1 MGRWMGSKHNPG
13 ELFTYARTPIRWQ
26 PPERLTAAA
35 SRGCKPQTNTSEK
48 PQFSS
53 SLSALHLTWKLRLTH
68 PFGYPLEVIGIK
80 DQVLPQPFNIQTVS
94 TCYGYQACFQIS
106 HYYTRLY
113 WGGVGS
119 GEVRKSILECCKML
133 IHNTTLEAQEL
144 QLPNATFLPPSL
156 QSLSTAPAK
165 ARAQPTGRPPC
176 TGGCSLNSS
185 WSGDGAGK
193 PHTQSAASE
202 NCPDLPPH
210 ASRGRSVWVGN
221 LRPRGLG
228 RHNVPSSPKSALSL
242 SPLSLFFWH
251 ITGKPG
257 RPEMSGPRGVR
268 RRDKGEREAVGFFF
282 GGAGGNLS
290 RAEVR

>member
-68 PFGYPLEVIGIK
+68 PVGYPLEVIGIK

-113 WGGVGS
+113 WGGVGA
-119 GEVRKSILECCKML
+119 GEVRKSILEYCKML

-144 QLPNATFLPPSL
+144 QLPNATFLPPPSSPS
-156 QSLSTAPAK
+156 QPRPPKPELSPLEGHRAPAGVHWTV
-165 ARAQPTGRPPC
+165 ADH
-176 TGGCSLNSS
+176 
-185 WSGDGAGK
+185 GDGAGK

-210 ASRGRSVWVGN
+210 ASRGRSHVWVGN
-221 LRPRGLG
+221 LRPRGWG

-242 SPLSLFFWH
+242 PCHSFSG
-251 ITGKPG
+251 ISQENRGG
-257 RPEMSGPRGVR
+257 RRCQAQE
-268 RRDKGEREAVGFFF
+268 E
-282 GGAGGNLS
+282 
-290 RAEVR
+290 